1 MASLVVGATSCCG
14 WGTDDGDPLSQLGTS
29 VQTLDSLT
37 FRDWVYP
44 RLEDVHRAYPH
55 LRIFDPYCWES
66 DRYHGLLL
74 DRSPGGAAGGAPT
87 PDTSLVVLLSREA
100 ESKVDA
106 IKRSYLRKLTGNIR
120 VKADYL
126 GLLPFPIWVGGEQ
139 RAVSLSAFRSIKLD
153 VAV

>member
-1 MASLVVGATSCCG
+1 MSGSSLVRSGRRRRRTKAPAAASTHTPATPPA
-14 WGTDDGDPLSQLGTS
+14 TPRPVVVAT
-29 VQTLDSLT
+29 
-37 FRDWVYP
+37 RD
-44 RLEDVHRAYPH
+44 AA
-55 LRIFDPYCWES
+55 
-66 DRYHGLLL
+66 
-74 DRSPGGAAGGAPT
+74 GGAAGGAPT